1 MTQGRVDRREHW
13 DIVYSS
19 KPEDAVSWFQ
29 SIPEVSLRP
38 SLPAATTTTMPAFH
52 AASTAW
58 QSGSSR

>member
-29 SIPEVSLRP
+29 SIPEVSLA
-38 SLPAATTTTMPAFH
+38 LVAQVVDPASARVIDVGGGT
-52 AASTAW
+52 
-58 QSGSSR
+58 SRLV